1 MDNYLIWIL
10 AGFGLVIVE
19 LLTGTFYLL
28 VLGLAAFGAAVV
40 AFLGAAFPIQA
51 ITATVMAAVGSWLV
65 HLYRVKNSQQ
75 QMRSIDYAQPVK
87 FEAWVDQG
95 ACVARVLYRGAPW
108 EAKVEGDARIETGSS
123 LYILATDRNTL
134 TVSKT
139 RPT

>member
-40 AFLGAAFPIQA
+40 AFLGLTFPIQA
-51 ITATVMAAVGSWLV
+51 ITATVLAAVGSWLV
-65 HLYRVKNSQQ
+65 HLYRIKNSQQ

-87 FEAWVDQG
+87 FEAWMDQG
-95 ACVARVLYRGAPW
+95 ACVARVQYRGALW
-108 EAKVEGDARIETGSS
+108 EAKVEGDAQVETGNS

-134 TVSKT
+134 TVSKI